1 MKKYLALILA
11 VLLAATVI
19 VPFSKT
25 AAENVTTVKIYIG
38 KPTAY
43 VNGGEKNLD
52 QPPVIMNNRTMVPI
66 RFVTEA
72 MGANVKWNAQ
82 ERTVT
87 ITLGKNIAV
96 LKIDDVKAQA
106 NGYDVSLDAAPT
118 IIVKTSRTVVPVRFV
133 AETLGMKVSWNGTER
148 SVTIEYSPEWKPVE
162 VTFWNA
168 MNYKQGTT
176 LKAMIKE
183 FNATHPRLEIKGT
196 SFSGYRPLQ
205 QKTIAAIAAGNPPVL
220 TQAYENWVA
229 QYITGGY
236 LIPMEQFVNGPDGL
250 LKEQK
255 ADFYSNMWNDGYL
268 PDGKLWMLPFNKSNI
283 VMYYNSD
290 LLKKNGISAPP
301 KTWDE
306 FDKDCKILTKSDGS
320 QWGTSY
326 TPGVDLWYA
335 RLYEYGGEAFSK
347 DYTKVL
353 FDKTPNTSNPAALVA
368 LQEFN
373 NLVKSGE
380 MHITT
385 SYSYQTDFG
394 NQKCAFTFA
403 SVASYY
409 YMNKAVG
416 GKFKF
421 AEAPLPA
428 GPAGQHSVMYG
439 TNVVIFGSKSSSEQ
453 QNGAWKF
460 VKWFT
465 SPMQTARWAVGSGYL
480 PVRKSA
486 LETPILKNFLSEHAD
501 LRAGYDQLANCVVE
515 PPISAWNPSRRDVS
529 AELQKIYLG
538 KISPKDGLKELAAK
552 IRANIGEH

>member
-11 VLLAATVI
+11 VLMAATVI
-19 VPFSKT
+19 VPFTKT
-25 AAENVTTVKIYIG
+25 TAESVTTVKIYIG
-38 KPTAY
+38 KPVAY
-43 VNGGEKNLD
+43 VNGAEKPLD

-66 RFVTEA
+66 RFVSEA
-72 MGANVKWNAQ
+72 MGANVQWNGK

-106 NGYDVSLDAAPT
+106 NGYDVYLDAAPT

-133 AETLGMKVSWNGTER
+133 AETLGMDVSWNGKER
-148 SVTIEYSPEWKPVE
+148 SVTIKYSPEWKPVE
-162 VTFWNA
+162 VSFWNA
-168 MNYKQGTT
+168 MNYKQGET
-176 LKAMIKE
+176 LNALIKE
-183 FNATHPRLEIKGT
+183 FNATHPRVEIKGT
-196 SFSGYRPLQ
+196 SFSSYRPLQ

-236 LIPMEQFVNGPDGL
+236 LIPMEKFVYGPEGL
-250 LKEQK
+250 LKKDRE
-255 ADFYSNMWNDGYL
+255 DFFKNMWDDGYL

-283 VMYYNSD
+283 VMYYNVD
-290 LLKKNGISAPP
+290 MLKKNGISAPP

-306 FDKDCKILTKSDGS
+306 FEKDCKILTKSDGS
-320 QWGTSY
+320 QWGVSY
-326 TPGVDLWYA
+326 TPSVDLWYA
-335 RLYEYGGEAFSK
+335 RVYEYGGQVLSK
-347 DYTKVL
+347 DYRKVVVDQVPSA
-353 FDKTPNTSNPAALVA
+353 DKPGALIA
-368 LQEFN
+368 LEKFN
-373 NLVKSGE
+373 DLVKNGE

-385 SYSYQTDFG
+385 RYSYQTDFG
-394 NQKCAFTFA
+394 NQRCAFIFA

-409 YMNKAVG
+409 YINKAVG

-421 AEAPLPA
+421 AEAPIPA

-439 TNVVIFGSKSSSEQ
+439 TNVVIFGTNSSVDQ

-465 SPMQTARWAVGSGYL
+465 SPRQTARWSIGSGYL

-486 LETPILKNFLSEHAD
+486 LQLPILKNFLAEHPD
-501 LRAGYDQLANCVVE
+501 LKAGYVQLPNCLVE
-515 PPISAWNPSRRDVS
+515 PPISAWNPSRRDIA
-529 AELQKIYLG
+529 AELEKIYLG
-538 KISPKDGLKELAAK
+538 KISPEDGLKELAAK
-552 IRANIGEH
+552 LRANLGR

>member
-11 VLLAATVI
+11 VLMAVTVI
-19 VPFSKT
+19 VPFTKT
-25 AAENVTTVKIYIG
+25 TAESVTTVKIYIG
-38 KPTAY
+38 KPVAY
-43 VNGGEKNLD
+43 VNGAEKPLD

-66 RFVTEA
+66 RFVSEA
-72 MGANVKWNAQ
+72 MGANVQWNGK

-106 NGYDVSLDAAPT
+106 NGYDVYLDAAPT

-133 AETLGMKVSWNGTER
+133 AETLGMDVSWNGKER
-148 SVTIEYSPEWKPVE
+148 SVTIKYSPEWKPVE
-162 VTFWNA
+162 VSFWNA
-168 MNYKQGTT
+168 MNYKQGET
-176 LKAMIKE
+176 LNALIKE
-183 FNATHPRLEIKGT
+183 FNATHPRVEIKGT
-196 SFSGYRPLQ
+196 SFSSYRPLQ

-236 LIPMEQFVNGPDGL
+236 LIPMEKFVYGPEGL
-250 LKEQK
+250 LKKDRE
-255 ADFYSNMWNDGYL
+255 DFFKNMWDDGYL

-283 VMYYNSD
+283 VMYYNVD
-290 LLKKNGISAPP
+290 MLKKNGISAPP

-306 FDKDCKILTKSDGS
+306 FEKDCKILTKSDGS
-320 QWGTSY
+320 QWGVSY
-326 TPGVDLWYA
+326 TPSVDLWYA
-335 RLYEYGGEAFSK
+335 RVYEYGGQVLSK
-347 DYTKVL
+347 DYRKVVVDQVPSA
-353 FDKTPNTSNPAALVA
+353 DKPGALIA
-368 LQEFN
+368 LEKFN
-373 NLVKSGE
+373 DLVKNGE

-385 SYSYQTDFG
+385 RYSYQTDFG
-394 NQKCAFTFA
+394 NQRCAFIFA

-409 YMNKAVG
+409 YINKAVG

-421 AEAPLPA
+421 AEAPIPA

-439 TNVVIFGSKSSSEQ
+439 TNVVIFGTNSSVDQ

-465 SPMQTARWAVGSGYL
+465 SPRQTARWSIGSGYL

-486 LETPILKNFLSEHAD
+486 LQLPILKNFLAEHPD
-501 LRAGYDQLANCVVE
+501 LKAGYVQLPNCLVE
-515 PPISAWNPSRRDVS
+515 PPISAWNPSRRDIA
-529 AELQKIYLG
+529 AELEKIYLG
-538 KISPKDGLKELAAK
+538 KISPEDGLKELAAK
-552 IRANIGEH
+552 LRANLGR